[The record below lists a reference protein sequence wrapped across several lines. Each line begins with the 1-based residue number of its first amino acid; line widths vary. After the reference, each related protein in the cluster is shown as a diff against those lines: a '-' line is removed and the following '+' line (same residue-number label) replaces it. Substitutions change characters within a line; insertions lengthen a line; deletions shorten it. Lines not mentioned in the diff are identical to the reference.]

1 MKKKTI
7 KMPPKK
13 YRNPLDQK
21 NPVVTLVDCKT
32 KESKYYLHVS
42 QPPSATLFN
51 NPAMSD
57 ICLKVGEH
65 TFYAHKLILSASS
78 DVFARMLNSDWLE
91 SKQSELV
98 LQEDDEC
105 VKVFE
110 RFLKYLYSGK
120 ILINKDYV
128 FTLFLLAD
136 KYNVKGLYDECVVQI
151 EKGLGVHV
159 QKETETPAAST
170 SKKIISFDG
179 YSSSSS
185 DTSEASSPPPFY
197 KDHAKFVPSY
207 KNLIPSETF
216 PLNQVIRMLSFA
228 HNEKIYD
235 AALYNLEVRLGK
247 QLANGDYKT
256 WNLLDHSI
264 LMRII
269 EDNNFYCQ
277 EYTIFKAA
285 KAWLLSREERQT
297 TDIMTEIFNRIRFG
311 VMSPD
316 ELYDVEADRFL
327 NQCADAVQLVK
338 EAIRY
343 KLFKDCPRALAK
355 ENWTGSQFMKRQVKT
370 G

>member
-1 MKKKTI
+1 MTKRSY

-42 QPPSATLFN
+42 LPPSATLFN

-78 DVFARMLNSDWLE
+78 DVFARMLNSDWIE

-136 KYNVKGLYDECVVQI
+136 KYNVKGLYDESVVQI
-151 EKGLGVHV
+151 EKGLAVHV
-159 QKETETPAAST
+159 QKDNDATPST
-170 SKKIISFDG
+170 SKKILSFDDF
-179 YSSSSS
+179 SSSSS
-185 DTSEASSPPPFY
+185 DTSEESSPPPFY
-197 KDHAKFVPSY
+197 NKGHTKIAPTY
-207 KNLIPSETF
+207 KSLIASETF
-216 PLNQVIRMLSFA
+216 PLNQVIKMLSFA

-247 QLANGDYKT
+247 QLTNGDYKI
-256 WNLLDHSI
+256 WNQLDHSI
-264 LMRII
+264 LMRILD
-269 EDNNFYCQ
+269 DNNFYCH

-285 KAWLLSREERQT
+285 KAWLLSREERQS

-327 NQCADAVQLVK
+327 NQCAEALQLVK

-355 ENWTGSQFMKRQVKT
+355 ENWTGSQFMKRQIKIA
-370 G
+370 